1 MTIQEIDKRISELK
15 TEISKLEVEK
25 ERITNKDNTLVY
37 DVSDERNRFLDNLF
51 CSIEKAWLRNNQED
65 FKQKCIKIDKGI
77 CYPMGIGEAAYD
89 IYYEHFWDLK
99 QGKKVLLNRTK
110 TLFARYVQKDVLKV
124 THKRC
129 SGLYNNKTRELQL
142 RQDEI
147 VEVKKLLNKRIDEF
161 YSFWAS

>member
-1 MTIQEIDKRISELK
+1 MTIQEIEKRILELK
-15 TEISKLEVEK
+15 SEISKLEVEK
-25 ERITNKDNTLVY
+25 ERITNKDNLIY
-37 DVSDERNRFLDNLF
+37 DVSKERNELLDNLF

-65 FKQKCIKIDKGI
+65 FKQKCIEIDKRI
-77 CYPMGIGEAAYD
+77 CYPMGVGEAAYD

-99 QGKKVLLNRTK
+99 QGKSVLLNRTK
-110 TLFARYVQKDVLKV
+110 MLFAKWVQKDVLEV
-124 THKRC
+124 THKRY

-147 VEVKKLLNKRIDEF
+147 MEVKKLLSKRIDEF